1 MQGSRQVAEVGAKIA
16 LPDRP
21 KSRAELSKAASL
33 DISLNTSAAI
43 QCNAMPN
50 AYLASKSKLRL
61 RAVCRTIDKQP

>member
-16 LPDRP
+16 LPDQ
-21 KSRAELSKAASL
+21 KGAELSKAASL
-33 DISLNTSAAI
+33 DISLNTSAAM